1 MAKLTTIGM
10 YQYDPHLF
18 DGLTFPAG
26 IDKDIAISQILTR
39 SGEFEV
45 LYPNPT
51 FYAQMITFW
60 GQKHYRT
67 FEKWVEGLAEPFNP
81 LYNYDRFEEYVDEK
95 TGTDSKVGKSSLAGT
110 SAEAT
115 ESAHEA
121 SSSENNVENVA
132 NTSNAST
139 GTTGSRT
146 ATNTEAVT
154 NSGDSENKISAFDS
168 ATYSPKEKTE
178 TSNDQ
183 STNGTSAEVSGT
195 DSTSSGSSE
204 TTSARGSSG
213 SEAGKD
219 TGSRTGVSSEER
231 SDSENRTNA
240 ERIKHTAHLYGN
252 IGVTTSAQML
262 REFLDVERF
271 NIYEQIADIFIDEFC
286 IMVY

>member
-18 DGLTFPAG
+18 DGLTFPDG
-26 IDKDIAISQILTR
+26 IDKDIAVSQILTR

-60 GQKHYRT
+60 GKKHYRT

-95 TGTDSKVGKSSLAGT
+95 VGT
-110 SAEAT
+110 SASHNDRSSDLERSRTA
-115 ESAHEA
+115 AQVA
-121 SSSENNVENVA
+121 SNSSD
-132 NTSNAST
+132 AST
-139 GTTGSRT
+139 GTTGNRQTVNGES
-146 ATNTEAVT
+146 VT
-154 NSGDSENKISAFDS
+154 NSGEAENKVSAFDS
-168 ATYSPKEKTE
+168 ATYSPKEKNE
-178 TSNDQ
+178 TSGTQ
-183 STNGTSAEVSGT
+183 STNGTQVEGSSV
-195 DSTSSGSSE
+195 DSTS
-204 TTSARGSSG
+204 
-213 SEAGKD
+213 AGKSD
-219 TGSRTGVSSEER
+219 TVTTDTSREGEGLKI
-231 SDSENRTNA
+231 SDVGGESRA
-240 ERIKHTAHLYGN
+240 EQIKHSAHLYGN

-262 REFLDVERF
+262 KEFLDIERF